1 MEGIPGRVDREIVE
15 GVFLMPMARLIS
27 TDDILGT
34 AEVAEVLGV
43 SKQRIHA
50 LRKMADFPEPV
61 AVLAS
66 TPVWHRPEIVHFL
79 SKWRP
84 WKVPNDG

>member
-1 MEGIPGRVDREIVE
+1 MEGIPGRVDRGIVE

-61 AVLAS
+61 TVLAS
-66 TPVWHRPEIVHFL
+66 TPVWHRAEVVHFL

-84 WKVPNDG
+84 WKVANDG